1 MKDSGSSRSSSGES
15 SAADETRSTE
25 ATVPATSEGS
35 TETTEKEIKELHP
48 ANVTGLSQEEAT
60 AQLKAQGYNVEILG
74 YEYSSDIPFEHVT
87 RTSPTSEQTLSTDCT
102 VYLYLSNGPD
112 PGGSDSEGG
121 SSESSDSEN
130 SSESSGESS
139 GSENGDS
146 SSSESSSNGN
156 DSNEGGS
163 DNNGGNSVQNVR
175 TAPRSPAAANTS
187 IKTNVSSGS
196 DSGSSSKKFLYM
208 SVSSTGS
215 DNNFIPY
222 KNNTRYLTESEVNA
236 MSREELNLA
245 LNEIYARRGRIFTN
259 ASLASYFN
267 SQSWYN
273 PVYTEDE
280 FVANVVFN
288 DYESKNVDLIR
299 KVQEQKGYF

>member
-1 MKDSGSSRSSSGES
+1 
-15 SAADETRSTE
+15 
-25 ATVPATSEGS
+25 
-35 TETTEKEIKELHP
+35 
-48 ANVTGLSQEEAT
+48 
-60 AQLKAQGYNVEILG
+60 
-74 YEYSSDIPFEHVT
+74 
-87 RTSPTSEQTLSTDCT
+87 
-102 VYLYLSNGPD
+102 
-112 PGGSDSEGG
+112 
-121 SSESSDSEN
+121 
-130 SSESSGESS
+130 
-139 GSENGDS
+139 
-146 SSSESSSNGN
+146 
-156 DSNEGGS
+156 
-163 DNNGGNSVQNVR
+163 
-175 TAPRSPAAANTS
+175 
-187 IKTNVSSGS
+187 
-196 DSGSSSKKFLYM
+196 M

-288 DYESKNVDLIR
+288 DSESKNVDLIR
-299 KVQEQKGYF
+299 KVQEQQGYF